1 MEETKNKRV
10 RLTSER
16 VNSYGFRVLTAG
28 IDLTQYEKNPV
39 LLYMHE
45 RGNVIGIVKDIR
57 REGDELT
64 GELFFDEAS
73 EQSRVCKRQWEVG
86 SLRMVSIKFN
96 IIEVSDAPEL
106 LVPGQTRATV
116 TKCALFEVSLVDVGA
131 NDDAIRL
138 MKDGVEINLEAG
150 DVCPLPLLNNAG
162 GEAPGTVTNPQ
173 NNKEMKD
180 EERIALAAL
189 LNLPADADAAALTGA
204 ITQLQAEA
212 STSAQLR
219 AENETLKL
227 AGVQALVAT
236 AIKEK
241 RLTEDKRSQ
250 FEELGKKIGS
260 EELSKILD
268 AMHPQVKLGDMER
281 QLSGGAGGETADGPW
296 AQRQKEIR
304 QLYYKG

>member
-1 MEETKNKRV
+1 MEETTKRV

-16 VNSYGFRVLTAG
+16 VNCYGFRVLTAG

-96 IIEVSDAPEL
+96 ITETSNAPEL

-150 DVCPLPLLNNAG
+150 DECPLPLLNI
-162 GEAPGTVTNPQ
+162 NPQ

-189 LNLPADADAAALTGA
+189 LNLPADADAAALTAA
-204 ITQLQAEA
+204 ITNLQAEA
-212 STSAQLR
+212 STNAQLR

-227 AGVQALVAT
+227 AGVQSLVAT
-236 AIKEK
+236 AIKDK

-250 FEELGKKIGS
+250 FEELGKKVGS

-268 AMHPQVKLGDMER
+268 AMHPQVKLGDME
-281 QLSGGAGGETADGPW
+281 QLSGGAGGGAAEGPW
-296 AQRQKEIR
+296 EQRQKEIR
-304 QLYYKG
+304 ELYYGK